1 MISAMDGTTRSPITT
16 STAPNDAARGA
27 TRNRAQVR
35 VWAPAG
41 LLRLTLPGEVATAGA
56 VERGGIA
63 TSPRAGAPP
72 RSRLRDRNGETMTA
86 DAKQARSRETAS
98 DRRGGGPN
106 GAGAPPTDAASRD
119 RMHGWWICG
128 ACEAPNRVGH
138 ERCAVCRRER
148 RVARRLADVER
159 EHILAVLAAERNKDR
174 ACRILG
180 IGRRT
185 LDVKLHA
192 WGLFDLYRVARTND
206 QLTEVACD

>member
-1 MISAMDGTTRSPITT
+1 MSRHSNRSR
-16 STAPNDAARGA
+16 DAAS
-27 TRNRAQVR
+27 V
-35 VWAPAG
+35 V
-41 LLRLTLPGEVATAGA
+41 
-56 VERGGIA
+56 
-63 TSPRAGAPP
+63 
-72 RSRLRDRNGETMTA
+72 
-86 DAKQARSRETAS
+86 
-98 DRRGGGPN
+98 RRGGALN
-106 GAGAPPTDAASRD
+106 GAGAPIADAASRD

-138 ERCAVCRRER
+138 ERCAVCKRER

-192 WGLFDLYRVARTND
+192 WGLFDLYRDAARTND